1 MGWMSKTITFI
12 ACQIFTLLR
21 KMDLLF
27 DILKM
32 PAETKKKSIKSH
44 SKTRTSSSL
53 SLFPISAQRRF
64 NKWMICPSEYWDRN
78 CILIFRLS
86 THRLDVHLHLQ
97 NHERTQSSRLFAYM
111 VFYMRRILTVIYLW
125 ITWKENH
132 KHTFEYTH
140 EQSLCDRS
148 SVEATARSAA
158 AASIKSMIHF
168 TAFAA
173 NKHIDRS
180 VGELKSA
187 LNAAYLRCKSDRARA
202 LATQVEWV
210 EMLVCVC
217 MSLAHFQSPQLL
229 SLGESLW
236 SSLSVPNPEI
246 FLCYASY

>member
-32 PAETKKKSIKSH
+32 PAETKKKSINSH

-64 NKWMICPSEYWDRN
+64 NKWMICPSECWNWN
-78 CILIFRLS
+78 CILISCLS

-132 KHTFEYTH
+132 KHTFKYTH